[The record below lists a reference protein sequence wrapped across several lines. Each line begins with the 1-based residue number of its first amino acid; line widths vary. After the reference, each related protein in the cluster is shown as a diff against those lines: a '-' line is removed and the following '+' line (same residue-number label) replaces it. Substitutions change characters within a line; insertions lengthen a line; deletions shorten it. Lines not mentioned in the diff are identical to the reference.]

1 MQTNKRVSV
10 GRESFS
16 TIIDG
21 NFYYVDKTRFL
32 RPVLTSDSQVL
43 LFTRPRRFGKT
54 LTMNMFHEFLNLSP
68 DNPGDTSRQERL
80 FKGLDVMKDPE
91 IVHDY
96 MGQYPVVFMTLKSVS
111 GESFEEAVE
120 ALAVLISETASGF
133 EYLKQSPKLSDYEKS
148 QLELYINHGRLLEKD
163 NRYNIKYFLNFICKA
178 LYKHFGRQVILLIDE
193 YDVPLA
199 KAQSKG
205 YHEQM
210 VGVYSQFLGI
220 LKSSGG
226 IGDIVNKIVMTGCL
240 KVAKNSIF
248 TGANNFEANTVLSDD
263 KAFTSLMGFTSDETE
278 KFLEAFDL
286 SKYAGLVKENYDG
299 YRFYDKEI
307 FCPWDVCKF
316 ISYAKD
322 HKDDSNGIEARNYWL
337 GTENTG
343 TEAIKSYVGYLSQ
356 NDTQKLQDLSDG
368 KDITITVNDSM
379 NYDSLSLHK
388 VNDMWSLLL
397 HTGYLTAVDNM
408 SNGDYKVKIP
418 NLEIKKCFDESIQ
431 ASFMED
437 LTTDNKNLEM
447 LDALREGDNEKAR
460 DLISERLRSFISIR
474 VYASKSA
481 PENFYEGFMT
491 GILSSFGNRL
501 SELKVEHEAG
511 LGFADIRFRDDS
523 TNSAMVI
530 ELKVARDAEQAEIQA
545 NKAIEQIESKE
556 YAWQF
561 IKKDKIPCVSAVGIT
576 FYDKRCVVAIK
587 RLK

>member
-576 FYDKRCVVAIK
+576 FFDKRCVVAIK